1 MLMAVV
7 RVTVVDT
14 VTGVIT
20 FMLVAAAMVIH
31 VITIVDMVT
40 IKVTEMGVV
49 MLA

>member
-1 MLMAVV
+1 MVV
-7 RVTVVDT
+7 VIVTVVARKM
-14 VTGVIT
+14 VIAT
-20 FMLVAAAMVIH
+20 AMVIH